1 MHKKYYAI
9 QGEVAFRLW
18 MFGLALAELKK
29 APNMSKAQNLL
40 IKVTSF
46 IESGIVEKQATAE
59 QLDDLKIIASELDIL
74 SK

>member
-1 MHKKYYAI
+1 MYKKYESI

-40 IKVTSF
+40 IKVNTF
-46 IESGIVEKQATAE
+46 IESGIVEKQATTE
-59 QLDDLKIIASELDIL
+59 QKDDLRTIASELETI